1 MGRMERVAAAVDR
14 ATPLMGVAGGLLFFG
29 YWFVRA
35 REVVLPS
42 GLGVLLD
49 VATIVLLGTAVL
61 GYQIAQGMQPG
72 AWVGW
77 AGVAAVLEGL
87 VSWPP
92 GVCLGMVLLG
102 IAIARCG
109 VHPRVPGVI
118 IAVSGAA
125 LALSYFVSAGFG
137 RGYADPGTLTRVVTG
152 MALVGIAAAMLDLLV
167 EREHELHRAG
177 LAGSD

>member
-1 MGRMERVAAAVDR
+1 MGRIDR
-14 ATPLMGVAGGLLFFG
+14 AADLVDELTPFMGVAGGLLFAA

-35 REVVLPS
+35 REVALPH

-49 VATIVLLGTAVL
+49 ISTVVLLGTAVL
-61 GYQIAQGMQPG
+61 GYQLAQGLRPG

-87 VSWPP
+87 VSSPP
-92 GVCLGMVLLG
+92 GVCLGLLLLG

-118 IAVSGAA
+118 MAVSGAA
-125 LALSYFVSAGFG
+125 LSLSYFLSAGFG
-137 RGYADPGTLTRVVTG
+137 RGYGDPGPLTRVVTA
-152 MALVGIAAAMLDLLV
+152 MALTGIAASLLDLLV
-167 EREHELHRAG
+167 LERQPRHVH
-177 LAGSD
+177 